1 MPLDHEDLLHL
12 NAAHGFLNLGLPLDA
27 NYELEYITADCR
39 HLPEVLSLRLPIY
52 QKLEKWDL
60 MEVVARRLVEY
71 DESVV
76 EWWLSLAYA
85 TRRMNSI
92 PEAKTILKK
101 AILVHPANAYV
112 FYNLACYECQ
122 LGDLAKSKDLL
133 VRAFELDPKCRLYA
147 LEDEDLTPLWTS
159 M

>member
-27 NYELEYITADCR
+27 NDELECISADCR

-60 MEVVARRLVEY
+60 MEAVAKRLVEY
-71 DESVV
+71 NESVV

-92 PEAKTILKK
+92 PAAKTILKR
-101 AILVHPANAYV
+101 ALLVHPGNAYV

-122 LGDLAKSKDLL
+122 LGNIERSKDLL
-133 VRAFELDPKCRLYA
+133 ARAFELDPKCRLHA
-147 LEDEDLTPLWTS
+147 LADEDLAPLWDS